1 MIVNCQLE
9 RILKQAVVALFGEL
23 SRNFTGRTEENLD
36 KPQSGKPALDH
47 LGIVH
52 TKKYNTQMR
61 KTGIN
66 MIQNFTEFY

>member
-1 MIVNCQLE
+1 MSHPLIMQQLFIKFSSSVYSPTH
-9 RILKQAVVALFGEL
+9 IL
-23 SRNFTGRTEENLD
+23 
-36 KPQSGKPALDH
+36 PALDQ

-52 TKKYNTQMR
+52 TQKHNTQMR